1 MKALIILVLASMVF
15 GAGGY
20 FTYEMFI
27 HPKVALEEEKHLPP
41 LPPPPDPS
49 LPDFERA
56 VAVRENGT
64 LLEAREA
71 LSAFVEHNPQST
83 KIDEARDLL
92 GEVNTAIFLS
102 PVAAP
107 EKEAYI
113 VQRNDVIGRVA
124 MRMHT
129 SAELLMRANNL
140 PSAMLHIGQKL
151 TVSQGEFSLV
161 ISRKTDKVV
170 LLNKGR
176 FFKQYTVR
184 SWPPIHAKKAIAG
197 RKAPPPMPKQAGKV
211 TEKLAWFNGARVL
224 FSDKGYVNAT
234 HWIQINIPG
243 CTLYGDPGT
252 SADAANA
259 KPPGGGIALPPD
271 APAELAAILN
281 KGAPVTLE

>member
-1 MKALIILVLASMVF
+1 VKALIILVLASMVF

-27 HPKVALEEEKHLPP
+27 HPKVALEEEKQLPP
-41 LPPPPDPS
+41 LPPPPDLS
-49 LPDFERA
+49 LPDFEKA
-56 VAVRENGT
+56 VDVRRNGT

-71 LSAFVEHNPQST
+71 LSAFVEHNPQSS

-113 VQRNDVIGRVA
+113 VQKNDVIGRVA
-124 MRMHT
+124 IRMHT

-140 PSAMLHIGQKL
+140 QTAMLRIGQKL
-151 TVSQGEFSLV
+151 SVSQGEFSLV

-176 FFKQYTVR
+176 FFKQYAVR

-197 RKAPPPMPKQAGKV
+197 RKPPPLPKQFGKV
-211 TEKLAWFNGARVL
+211 TEKLAWLNGARVL
-224 FSDKGYVNAT
+224 FSDKGYVNAA

-243 CTLYGDPGT
+243 CTLYGDPGA

-259 KPPGGGIALPPD
+259 KPPGGGIVLPPD
-271 APAELAAILN
+271 APGELAAMLN